1 MDLRIW
7 MLCSK
12 ICGSKTPKMRQR
24 HAQRDL
30 GKVQN
35 ARQLPSL
42 ELVQISCYQL
52 LMGNSAIDV
61 VTYSHARQ
69 NFKEVMDRATDD
81 HMPVVIS
88 RRDGKPAVLVSL
100 EDWNGMQETAYL
112 LGNEANR
119 SALLDSLSQ
128 ADRGEIIEVDVL
140 ADANFKLAEKA

>member
-1 MDLRIW
+1 M
-7 MLCSK
+7 
-12 ICGSKTPKMRQR
+12 P
-24 HAQRDL
+24 
-30 GKVQN
+30 
-35 ARQLPSL
+35 
-42 ELVQISCYQL
+42 
-52 LMGNSAIDV
+52 NSAIDV

-119 SALLDSLSQ
+119 SALLESLSQ
-128 ADRGEIIEVDVL
+128 ADRLLKKPNEI
-140 ADANFKLAEKA
+140 

>member
-1 MDLRIW
+1 M
-7 MLCSK
+7 
-12 ICGSKTPKMRQR
+12 T
-24 HAQRDL
+24 
-30 GKVQN
+30 
-35 ARQLPSL
+35 
-42 ELVQISCYQL
+42 
-52 LMGNSAIDV
+52 NSALDV

-119 SALLDSLSQ
+119 RELLSSIAQ
-128 ADRGEIIEVDVL
+128 ADRGELIEFDVSSEGKFPI
-140 ADANFKLAEKA
+140 DEKLVVI

>member
-1 MDLRIW
+1 
-7 MLCSK
+7 
-12 ICGSKTPKMRQR
+12 
-24 HAQRDL
+24 
-30 GKVQN
+30 
-35 ARQLPSL
+35 
-42 ELVQISCYQL
+42 
-52 LMGNSAIDV
+52 MGNSAIDV

-119 SALLDSLSQ
+119 SALLESISQ
-128 ADRGEIIEVDVL
+128 ADRGETIEFDVL
-140 ADANFKLAEKA
+140 ADGNFKLAEKA

>member
-1 MDLRIW
+1 M
-7 MLCSK
+7 
-12 ICGSKTPKMRQR
+12 
-24 HAQRDL
+24 
-30 GKVQN
+30 
-35 ARQLPSL
+35 
-42 ELVQISCYQL
+42 ISAAL
-52 LMGNSAIDV
+52 DV

-119 SALLDSLSQ
+119 KALLESIAQ
-128 ADRGEIIEVDVL
+128 ADRGEMIEVEFG
-140 ADANFKLAEKA
+140 ANGMPHPVDRP